1 MERFIHETPAP
12 SLNPGVKQQ
21 FDVVIIGGGMS
32 GLCAAIASA
41 REGAKT
47 VLVQDRPVFGG
58 NASSEMRMHIS
69 GASCHW
75 GKKNASETGI
85 LMELMLENKY
95 LNDNYNYSVWDAVLW
110 GAAKRE
116 KNLTIYLNTTM
127 ETVHSDGKEI
137 QWVDC
142 YQMTTEKRFAIE
154 GKIYM
159 DCTGNG
165 TLGYFAGAEYAI
177 GREGRKIYNEKAA
190 PEACD
195 GETMGNTLYYV
206 AEDKGRPI
214 KFIKPDWA
222 MTLDESDF
230 VGRTHFNA
238 VTYHDDEKVIYLPYD
253 VDYHDYPDKLL
264 EKYDVKSGFWWIE
277 LGGNWNDVIGQA
289 EDIRWELYRLIYGV
303 WDHIKNQPHKYIDEN
318 GNEAEMSHGA
328 ENYDLVWVGNM
339 PGTRESR
346 RLMGNTV
353 LTADDILANCRHD
366 DAVAYG
372 GWPMDEHVAGGFEA
386 KGINPSIVRNVDGL
400 YTIPYG
406 CFCSNTISNLMMA
419 GRNISA
425 SKLAMGST
433 RVMAT
438 CAIGG
443 EAAGTA
449 AIPAGA
455 AGPLSSRPTSS
466 RLIGPFR

>member
-177 GREGRKIYNEKAA
+177 GREGKKIYNEKDA
-190 PEACD
+190 PEECD

-206 AEDKGRPI
+206 AEDKGHPV

-253 VDYHDYPDKLL
+253 VTKG
-264 EKYDVKSGFWWIE
+264 SIE
-277 LGGNWNDVIGQA
+277 LKPQ
-289 EDIRWELYRLIYGV
+289 
-303 WDHIKNQPHKYIDEN
+303 
-318 GNEAEMSHGA
+318 
-328 ENYDLVWVGNM
+328 
-339 PGTRESR
+339 
-346 RLMGNTV
+346 
-353 LTADDILANCRHD
+353 
-366 DAVAYG
+366 
-372 GWPMDEHVAGGFEA
+372 
-386 KGINPSIVRNVDGL
+386 
-400 YTIPYG
+400 
-406 CFCSNTISNLMMA
+406 
-419 GRNISA
+419 
-425 SKLAMGST
+425 
-433 RVMAT
+433 
-438 CAIGG
+438 
-443 EAAGTA
+443 
-449 AIPAGA
+449 
-455 AGPLSSRPTSS
+455 
-466 RLIGPFR
+466 